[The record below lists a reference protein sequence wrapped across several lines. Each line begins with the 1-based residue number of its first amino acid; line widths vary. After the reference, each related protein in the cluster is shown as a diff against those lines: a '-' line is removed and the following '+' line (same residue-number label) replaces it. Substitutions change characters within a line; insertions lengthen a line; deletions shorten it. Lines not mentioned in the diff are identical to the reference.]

1 MPDILDV
8 PKICNPGWALEIDL
22 HRGITLVYKVLDGD
36 KQ

>member
-1 MPDILDV
+1 MRDIIDV
-8 PKICNPGWALEIDL
+8 PKIRNPGWALEIDS